1 MAKNKIIKI
10 IFVLVIISLVI
21 LAFMIF
27 MPKESNV
34 QLPSDNRFPAQ
45 DYQGLNKHTFTND
58 IYNNNAKLIINNI
71 DYSSQAYV
79 KYNEVKDTF
88 ELPLLFI
95 SKHLGAEIYA
105 LDEKSYLVSFSDEDY
120 ILNTEINKMSVYNQG
135 MNIIG
140 DPKPITNP
148 YANNTSHVEPSYKVL
163 ENDFIVENTVIE
175 HFLYMRN
182 ADIKVK
188 DNIVTI
194 DTVQPTLY
202 KLEINDKVITSVRVD
217 ESKAYAEIPFWLVVE
232 ELGGKVYKVSPGLYR
247 IKINGNNLYFNS
259 KDIVL
264 SETKSGLNLFGS
276 VSGGKLWTYY
286 KISNGEMFIDSSSAR
301 AFLNSVGYKLDFN
314 SQDKVIKIKRII

>member
-1 MAKNKIIKI
+1 MDKNKIVKI
-10 IFVLVIISLVI
+10 IFWLVIISLVVS
-21 LAFMIF
+21 AFIIF
-27 MPKESNV
+27 IPKESSIR
-34 QLPSDNRFPAQ
+34 LPSNNRFPAQ
-45 DYQGLNKHTFTND
+45 DYQGLNKHIFTND
-58 IYNNNAKLIINNI
+58 IYNNNAKLIINNV

-79 KYNEVKDTF
+79 NYNEVKDTF

-148 YANNTSHVEPSYKVL
+148 YANNASHVEPSYKVL
-163 ENDFIVENTVIE
+163 DNDFIVENIVIE

-194 DTVQPTLY
+194 NTVQPTLY
-202 KLEINDKVITSVRVD
+202 ELKINDKFIASVKVD
-217 ESKAYAEIPFWLVVE
+217 ESKAYAEIPFLAVVE
-232 ELGGKVYKVSPGLYR
+232 ELGGEVYKISPELYR
-247 IKINGNNLYFNS
+247 IKINGNKLYFNS

-264 SETKSGLNLFGS
+264 SETKNGSNLLGNI
-276 VSGGKLWTYY
+276 SGGKLWTYY
-286 KISNGEMFIDSSSAR
+286 KISDGEVLLDSPSVQV
-301 AFLNSVGYKLDFN
+301 FLNRVGYKCTF
-314 SQDKVIKIKRII
+314 DKQEKLIKITDK